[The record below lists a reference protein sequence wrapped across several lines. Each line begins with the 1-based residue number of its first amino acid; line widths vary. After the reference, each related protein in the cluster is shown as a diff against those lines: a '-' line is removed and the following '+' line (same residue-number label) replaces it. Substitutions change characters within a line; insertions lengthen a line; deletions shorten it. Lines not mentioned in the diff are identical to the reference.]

1 MKRSLISG
9 FEKLKEKVHAIRGS
23 VFAGFCARNKT
34 AAIALAVA
42 AVFLTA
48 AAYRSSLAPGDA
60 YILSDGR
67 LSAVDL
73 SSGEAV
79 QVTVR
84 GTKDGTVR
92 TKEVILRHKD
102 GDEKAVEDVVSDDE
116 EIDFEISRV
125 VRSINNSGARIAYLP
140 ETAED
145 GTALDWSAKKSSP
158 KYLFPIP
165 AAAAALYYMYRGEA
179 SKEKEREKKNAEA
192 IVRELPSF
200 ASKLVMFL
208 SSGLIYED
216 AMDRIIDGFEAS
228 GRKDCFAALL
238 SEFRTESALT
248 GESQAEIM
256 LRYSRRH
263 KIRELSR
270 ISALI
275 AENRDMGADLRVKLR
290 AEGSMLWSERR
301 KIAEERG
308 KTAEV
313 KLAIPMSMLLIVL
326 ILITAAPA
334 LMQV

>member
-165 AAAAALYYMYRGEA
+165 PAAAALYYMYRGEA

-192 IVRELPSF
+192 IVVLPLVILILVSF
-200 ASKLVMFL
+200 VGITAHFYK
-208 SSGLIYED
+208 
-216 AMDRIIDGFEAS
+216 
-228 GRKDCFAALL
+228 C
-238 SEFRTESALT
+238 
-248 GESQAEIM
+248 
-256 LRYSRRH
+256 
-263 KIRELSR
+263 
-270 ISALI
+270 
-275 AENRDMGADLRVKLR
+275 LR
-290 AEGSMLWSERR
+290 AQNELQQQAFEEIDSSDAILKTEKYSSTISSLPGGICEEIFTEELAARFYIFDEAAIVRTGDKASAYFRR
-301 KIAEERG
+301 GNEE
-308 KTAEV
+308 KN
-313 KLAIPMSMLLIVL
+313 
-326 ILITAAPA
+326 
-334 LMQV
+334 